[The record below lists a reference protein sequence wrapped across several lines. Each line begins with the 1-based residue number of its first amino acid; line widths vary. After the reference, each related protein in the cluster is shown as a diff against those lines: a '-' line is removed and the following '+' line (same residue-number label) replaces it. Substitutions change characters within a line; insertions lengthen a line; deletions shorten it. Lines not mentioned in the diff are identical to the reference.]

1 MTPKKLPAQRA
12 NPTDETKYVEPK
24 INAANSEVR
33 IDEIHDRFVI
43 IAPGRSKRPHDT
55 AKHKEVPVKSKD
67 CPFCKEAAFLSQP
80 PLHLVGPENWWEI
93 KVIKNIFPFLSPDNP
108 KAYGHQEVVIET
120 PHHNKELAEFSEPHI
135 VRLLQT
141 YQARTK
147 ALSADAKIKYII
159 IFKNHGG
166 KAGASLVHAH
176 SQIMAASFVP
186 NHIVNKLA
194 RARQYLIKK
203 GISYYKKLADKEAK
217 GPRNIFSDN
226 NITAFCPYAS
236 SYNYE
241 AWLVPKRRVDNI
253 TELKDDELKSLA
265 KALKK
270 ILTKLNELEL
280 PYNFYMHQTLT
291 DDNEY
296 FYMRI
301 CPRRDTWAG
310 VELGS
315 RVIVNTMPP
324 EEAAKF
330 YRGK

>member
-1 MTPKKLPAQRA
+1 
-12 NPTDETKYVEPK
+12 
-24 INAANSEVR
+24 
-33 IDEIHDRFVI
+33 
-43 IAPGRSKRPHDT
+43 
-55 AKHKEVPVKSKD
+55 
-67 CPFCKEAAFLSQP
+67 
-80 PLHLVGPENWWEI
+80 
-93 KVIKNIFPFLSPDNP
+93 
-108 KAYGHQEVVIET
+108 
-120 PHHNKELAEFSEPHI
+120 
-135 VRLLQT
+135 
-141 YQARTK
+141 
-147 ALSADAKIKYII
+147 
-159 IFKNHGG
+159 
-166 KAGASLVHAH
+166 
-176 SQIMAASFVP
+176 VP

-194 RARQYLIKK
+194 RARKYMIQK
-203 GISYYKKLADKEAK
+203 GISYYQKLADREAK
-217 GPRNIFSDN
+217 GPRNIFSDK

-270 ILTKLNELEL
+270 ILNKVNELQL

-291 DDNEY
+291 DNHEY
-296 FYMRI
+296 YYMRV

-315 RVIVNTMPP
+315 RVIVNTVPP